1 MSLSS
6 SVSVPISF
14 PAKKISKMVIIAF
27 YMLDIKL
34 VSLKVL
40 LPSMSAF
47 IFTSTWELVENISF
61 NITIA
66 SPDKESNW

>member
-6 SVSVPISF
+6 SVSVPTSF
-14 PAKKISKMVIIAF
+14 PAKKIDKMVILVLD
-27 YMLDIKL
+27 MLNIKL
-34 VSLKVL
+34 VFLKVL

-47 IFTSTWELVENISF
+47 TFSSAWELGKNISF